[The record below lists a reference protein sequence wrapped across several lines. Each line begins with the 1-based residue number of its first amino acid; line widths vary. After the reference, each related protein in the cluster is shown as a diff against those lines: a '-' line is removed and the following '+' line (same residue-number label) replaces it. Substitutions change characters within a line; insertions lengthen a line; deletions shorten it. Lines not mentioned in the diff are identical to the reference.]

1 MSDRPENRAYY
12 PSPLDHPTLSDYPA
26 SSKYPTFSSD
36 DLALLSN
43 GPTCSNRPK
52 RSNRS
57 GRKYFVEPAMQG
69 TTALIALLYRGYLVV
84 ANTGDTR
91 GIMCCGTDGSV
102 VPLSFDHKPQ
112 QLKERTRI
120 EKAGGQVIFLGVW
133 RVMGVLATSRALGD
147 YPLKKNAKLVI
158 PDPDVLIFDLRD
170 FKPTFLCLASDGLW
184 DAFTN
189 DDAKNLGVHSESAA
203 ALKKR
208 DAEAAKFHTM
218 YGFDPAQEALD
229 LLSNG
234 RVSRDGADP
243 KEKVG
248 QAETGPK
255 EKVGPP
261 AADPKERV
269 GQAETGPKEKVG
281 QADSKE
287 KVVDAE
293 ADREEKVGQGGD
305 GGSKEGGSDAA
316 DPKEGKSDDPKEG
329 ARHEEIRK
337 LEELP
342 SESAS
347 ENEAAL

>member
-1 MSDRPENRAYY
+1 MAVGPKSGPINRSRQALPTKGRRNKMEDRFSVKENIGRTGISMYAVFDGHGGDYAVNYVLRNLVEMLCQRIEDRIGVINTPTEEATVSVVRRLSMLLKDEVLAVDERLIRQLQRIESMSDRPENRAYY

-26 SSKYPTFSSD
+26 SSKCPTFSSD

-43 GPTCSNRPK
+43 GPTCSNRSK

-147 YPLKKNAKLVI
+147 YPLKKDAKLVI

-189 DDAKNLGVHSESAA
+189 DDAKN
-203 ALKKR
+203 
-208 DAEAAKFHTM
+208 
-218 YGFDPAQEALD
+218 
-229 LLSNG
+229 
-234 RVSRDGADP
+234 
-243 KEKVG
+243 
-248 QAETGPK
+248 
-255 EKVGPP
+255 
-261 AADPKERV
+261 
-269 GQAETGPKEKVG
+269 
-281 QADSKE
+281 
-287 KVVDAE
+287 
-293 ADREEKVGQGGD
+293 
-305 GGSKEGGSDAA
+305 
-316 DPKEGKSDDPKEG
+316 
-329 ARHEEIRK
+329 
-337 LEELP
+337 
-342 SESAS
+342 
-347 ENEAAL
+347 

>member
-1 MSDRPENRAYY
+1 MRQCNHRNERNDTR
-12 PSPLDHPTLSDYPA
+12 PSPS
-26 SSKYPTFSSD
+26 
-36 DLALLSN
+36 
-43 GPTCSNRPK
+43 
-52 RSNRS
+52 RS
-57 GRKYFVEPAMQG
+57 
-69 TTALIALLYRGYLVV
+69 
-84 ANTGDTR
+84 
-91 GIMCCGTDGSV
+91 
-102 VPLSFDHKPQ
+102 

-147 YPLKKNAKLVI
+147 YPLKKDAKLVI

-189 DDAKNLGVHSESAA
+189 DDAKNFIQDHITDDDFGVRAITREALSRGSTDNITVMIIKIPSLPPTSPDAKKIRFLNPQVRLRRRREFFSLRLRRFKVCYIPKLGRVLRDLENSLPSHSE
-203 ALKKR
+203 
-208 DAEAAKFHTM
+208 
-218 YGFDPAQEALD
+218 
-229 LLSNG
+229 
-234 RVSRDGADP
+234 DGADP

-269 GQAETGPKEKVG
+269 GQVEADSKEKVG

-305 GGSKEGGSDAA
+305 GGSKEGESPAA